1 VSLRLPAKWWPEC
14 PPRVIGA
21 SQGCTPQYGYAGHIM
36 FGQKKNPETSTSDTA
51 GGPLDASK
59 TGKGRPTPSRKEAE
73 AARKAHV
80 RAPRGTKA
88 GKKAAREADRIA
100 RARRREGMLAGD
112 PKFLPPRDQ
121 GPVREFVRNF
131 VDGRYTVAEYF
142 IFMALVVLILGFVP
156 NVAVQQFVS
165 LAFFMVALLIVID
178 TVILMIQLNM
188 RAKKA
193 FPNKADRR
201 GINLYALMRVLQ
213 YRRLRMPK
221 PQVTRGRKAKKKD

>member
-1 VSLRLPAKWWPEC
+1 
-14 PPRVIGA
+14 
-21 SQGCTPQYGYAGHIM
+21 M
-36 FGQKKNPETSTSDTA
+36 FGQKKNPQNSESAATNV
-51 GGPLDASK
+51 ASGSPESASP
-59 TGKGRPTPSRKEAE
+59 GKGRPTPSRKEAE
-73 AARKAHV
+73 AARKANV

-88 GKKAAREADRIA
+88 GKKAAREADRIE
-100 RARRREGMLAGD
+100 RARRREGVLAGD
-112 PKFLPPRDQ
+112 PRYLPPRDQ
-121 GPVREFVRNF
+121 GPVRAFVRDF

-178 TVILMIQLNM
+178 TVILMIQLNI

-221 PQVTRGRKAKKKD
+221 PQVARGRKAKKKG

>member
-1 VSLRLPAKWWPEC
+1 
-14 PPRVIGA
+14 
-21 SQGCTPQYGYAGHIM
+21 M
-36 FGQKKNPETSTSDTA
+36 FGQKKNPQNSETAATNV
-51 GGPLDASK
+51 ASGSPESASA
-59 TGKGRPTPSRKEAE
+59 GKGRPTPSRKEAE
-73 AARKAHV
+73 AARKANV

-88 GKKAAREADRIA
+88 GKKAAREADRIE
-100 RARRREGMLAGD
+100 RARRREGVLAGD
-112 PKFLPPRDQ
+112 PRYLPPRDQ
-121 GPVREFVRNF
+121 GPVRAFVRDF

-178 TVILMIQLNM
+178 TVILMIQLNI

-221 PQVTRGRKAKKKD
+221 PAVARGRKAKKKG

>member
-1 VSLRLPAKWWPEC
+1 
-14 PPRVIGA
+14 
-21 SQGCTPQYGYAGHIM
+21 M
-36 FGQKKNPETSTSDTA
+36 FGQKKNPQNSGTAATNVASGSTES
-51 GGPLDASK
+51 ASA
-59 TGKGRPTPSRKEAE
+59 GKGRPTPSRKEAE
-73 AARKAHV
+73 AARKANV

-88 GKKAAREADRIA
+88 GKKAAREADRIE

-112 PKFLPPRDQ
+112 PRFLPPRDQ
-121 GPVREFVRNF
+121 GPVRAFVRDF

-221 PQVTRGRKAKKKD
+221 PAVARGRKAKKKG

>member
-1 VSLRLPAKWWPEC
+1 
-14 PPRVIGA
+14 
-21 SQGCTPQYGYAGHIM
+21 M
-36 FGQKKNPETSTSDTA
+36 FGQKKNPQNSETAATSIASGSPESTSA
-51 GGPLDASK
+51 
-59 TGKGRPTPSRKEAE
+59 GKGRPTPSRKEAE
-73 AARKAHV
+73 AARKANV

-88 GKKAAREADRIA
+88 GKKAAREADRIE
-100 RARRREGMLAGD
+100 RARRREGVLAGD
-112 PKFLPPRDQ
+112 PRYLPPRDQ
-121 GPVREFVRNF
+121 GPVRAFVRDF

-142 IFMALVVLILGFVP
+142 IFMALVVLVLGFVP

-178 TVILMIQLNM
+178 TVILMIQLNI

-221 PQVTRGRKAKKKD
+221 PQVTRGRKANKKA

>member
-1 VSLRLPAKWWPEC
+1 
-14 PPRVIGA
+14 
-21 SQGCTPQYGYAGHIM
+21 M
-36 FGQKKNPETSTSDTA
+36 FGLNKNPKNS
-51 GGPLDASK
+51 DASAQAAAGELSDSSNA
-59 TGKGRPTPSRKEAE
+59 GKGRPTPSRKEAE

-88 GKKAAREADRIA
+88 GKKASREADRIA
-100 RARRREGMLAGD
+100 RAKRREGMLAGD
-112 PKFLPPRDQ
+112 PRFLPPRDQ
-121 GPVREFVRNF
+121 GPVRGFVRDF

-178 TVILMIQLNM
+178 TVILMIQLNI

-193 FPNKADRR
+193 FPDKADRR

-221 PQVTRGRKAKKKD
+221 PQVTRGRKAKKKG